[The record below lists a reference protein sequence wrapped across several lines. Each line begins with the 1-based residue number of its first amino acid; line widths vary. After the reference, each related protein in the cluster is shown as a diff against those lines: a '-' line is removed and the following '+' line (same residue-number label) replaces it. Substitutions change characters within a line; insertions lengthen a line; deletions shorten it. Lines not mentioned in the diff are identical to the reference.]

1 MERVWFERQ
10 QSVCC
15 VHGQDSRMN
24 STFFAIILK
33 RCTKNQWLLWM
44 GNIMLVWLLCGLD
57 LENITA
63 VEMTWETLPE
73 FCPRV
78 LKRWQMMHGKY
89 LSTWGDQCLFLYPR
103 FSNIC
108 LFILVGYQCSSE
120 ASGLVITQR
129 GWLLYLDKVVKH
141 LPAVIFSGW
150 FSKSLENTGLHG
162 ARIVSTLD
170 SRLSTVWLSEID
182 VNLFQ
187 QLYFLAGF
195 SNRWRTLDMETQ

>member
-1 MERVWFERQ
+1 MWFERQ

-33 RCTKNQWLLWM
+33 RCTKNQWLVWM
-44 GNIMLVWLLCGLD
+44 GNIMLVWLLCGVD

-103 FSNIC
+103 FSNH
-108 LFILVGYQCSSE
+108 LFIHSCGLPVFFRSIRVGTHPE
-120 ASGLVITQR
+120 GLAA
-129 GWLLYLDKVVKH
+129 LDKVVKH

-182 VNLFQ
+182 VNLCQ
-187 QLYFLAGF
+187 QLFFLAGF

>member
-1 MERVWFERQ
+1 MWFERQ

-33 RCTKNQWLLWM
+33 RCTKNQWLVWI

-89 LSTWGDQCLFLYPR
+89 LSTWGGQCLFLYPR
-103 FSNIC
+103 FSNH
-108 LFILVGYQCSSE
+108 LFIHSCGLPVFFRSIRVGTHCSQWTC
-120 ASGLVITQR
+120 GGNIN
-129 GWLLYLDKVVKH
+129 
-141 LPAVIFSGW
+141 
-150 FSKSLENTGLHG
+150 KSHG
-162 ARIVSTLD
+162 P
-170 SRLSTVWLSEID
+170 VWLDLCI
-182 VNLFQ
+182 
-187 QLYFLAGF
+187 
-195 SNRWRTLDMETQ
+195 R

>member
-1 MERVWFERQ
+1 MWFERQ

-33 RCTKNQWLLWM
+33 RCTKNQWLVWM
-44 GNIMLVWLLCGLD
+44 GNIMLVWLLCGVD

-78 LKRWQMMHGKY
+78 LKRWQMMLGKY

-103 FSNIC
+103 FSNH
-108 LFILVGYQCSSE
+108 LFIHSCGLPVFFRSIRVGTHPE
-120 ASGLVITQR
+120 GLAA
-129 GWLLYLDKVVKH
+129 LDKLVKH

-182 VNLFQ
+182 VNLCQ
-187 QLYFLAGF
+187 QLFFLAGF

>member
-1 MERVWFERQ
+1 MWFERQ

-33 RCTKNQWLLWM
+33 RCTKNQWLVWM
-44 GNIMLVWLLCGLD
+44 GNSMLVWLLCGVD

-103 FSNIC
+103 FSNH
-108 LFILVGYQCSSE
+108 LFIHSCGLPVFFRSIRVGTHPE
-120 ASGLVITQR
+120 GLAA
-129 GWLLYLDKVVKH
+129 LDKVVKH

-162 ARIVSTLD
+162 ARIVSTMD

-182 VNLFQ
+182 VNLCQ
-187 QLYFLAGF
+187 QLFFLAGF
-195 SNRWRTLDMETQ
+195 SNSWRTLDMETQ